1 MDKDLP
7 NIYKGVVN
15 SNNNQDKSV
24 LGENIEKKEDIK
36 LDKNIDKEI
45 NKIFNSKDFIYKAEV
60 LITLNNNENIKKTI
74 IGKNNNSLITL
85 DDELI
90 DINNISKIDL
100 IQIPSTNVS
109 GKHLIEHTHSKFIV
123 KNESVEE

>member
-74 IGKNNNSLITL
+74 IGKNNNSLITI

-90 DINNISKIDL
+90 DINNISKIEL
-100 IQIPSTNVS
+100 I
-109 GKHLIEHTHSKFIV
+109 
-123 KNESVEE
+123 